1 MRKFV
6 DRRPL
11 SISGYLYLAGLAA
24 YAFFQVPVI
33 VAGTA
38 QSALPLLETVGMV
51 LLVIGLNGLYIVPP
65 NTARVL
71 VFLGKYAGTDAREG
85 LRWTIPLLV
94 TRREVSLR
102 LRNFESSKSKVNDAA
117 GNPVEIAGVT
127 VWRVVSPAAAV
138 FGVDGVA
145 SYVEVQAETALRTLA
160 SAYPYSATDGQLA
173 LQGHPQEMADA
184 LRQSV
189 QERMADAGVEI
200 VEARISHLAYSAE
213 IAAAMLQRQ
222 QADALIEAREV
233 IVDGAV
239 SLVEHALSELSERD
253 IVQLDANQK
262 VALVS
267 NLLLVLSGD
276 QSVQPTIETTAPAPQ
291 T

>member
-1 MRKFV
+1 MRTYS

-11 SISGYLYLAGLAA
+11 SVSGYIYLLGVAV
-24 YAFFQVPVI
+24 YAFFRLPVI
-33 VAGTA
+33 LAGFG
-38 QSALPLLETVGMV
+38 QSALPILDTGGMIV
-51 LLVIGLNGLYIVPP
+51 LLIGLNGLYLVQP

-71 VFLGKYAGTDAREG
+71 VFLGKYAGTDGREG
-85 LRWTIPLLV
+85 LRWTVPFLV
-94 TRREVSLR
+94 TRERVSLR
-102 LRNFESSKSKVNDAA
+102 LRNFESSKSKGNDAA

-138 FGVDGVA
+138 FGVDEVS
-145 SYVEVQAETALRTLA
+145 SYVELQAETALRPLA
-160 SAYPYSATDGQLA
+160 SAHPYTAMDDRLT
-173 LQGHPQEMADA
+173 LQRHPQEMADA
-184 LRQSV
+184 LRHSV
-189 QERMADAGVEI
+189 QERMNDAGVEI

-222 QADALIEAREV
+222 QADALVEAREV

-239 SLVEHALSELSERD
+239 SLVEHALSELAERD
-253 IVQLDANQK
+253 IVQLDATQK

-276 QSVQPTIETTAPAPQ
+276 QSVQPTIETAQPSG
-291 T
+291 